1 MGSFTVASGK
11 FGDAYCQCFGG
22 LPYMRAGLAWGWSKS
37 GSIAAPAVMSMVEK
51 AMLGARF
58 IAVLMMAPA
67 ARPLVAWVT
76 PFITMI
82 PFQSVKVVA
91 YLTVAGIG
99 CGKQIFLL
107 QLAQC

>member
-1 MGSFTVASGK
+1 M
-11 FGDAYCQCFGG
+11 
-22 LPYMRAGLAWGWSKS
+22 
-37 GSIAAPAVMSMVEK
+37 
-51 AMLGARF
+51 
-58 IAVLMMAPA
+58 AVLMMAPT

-99 CGKQIFLL
+99 CGKQIFATTCAMLSFHRESNSEPAAYKATA
-107 QLAQC
+107 LAY